1 MTIIDDRELVV
12 TMIKGTTQDPKV
24 NIGQVSA
31 LHSDNEDLIEYAR
44 RTFALLRPTADAK
57 LAKDLLG

>member
-1 MTIIDDRELVV
+1 MTIIDDKELIV
-12 TMIKGTTQDPKV
+12 TMIKGSPQDSKV
-24 NIGQVSA
+24 NIEKVSA
-31 LHSDNEDLIEYAR
+31 LHSDNEDLVEYAR